1 MKPIPKRD
9 KIIMIIVIISAFVLV
24 ALAIYLIYSAEEV
37 DIDEEIYVREIIDG
51 DTFRMNTG
59 ETIRLLCVN
68 TPEQNEPGYERAMG
82 FLENLIL
89 YKKIR
94 LEQAETLDQIDKYER
109 TLAFVYVDNL
119 GKEIFINKLII
130 DAGFS
135 DVYEYEDEEEEC
147 VGRLG

>member
-1 MKPIPKRD
+1 MTPIPKKD

-24 ALAIYLIYSAEEV
+24 FLAIYLIYSAEEV
-37 DIDEEIYVREIIDG
+37 EVDEEIYVRQIIDG
-51 DTFRMNTG
+51 DTFKMNTG

-68 TPEQNEPGYERAMG
+68 TPEQDEPGYERATD

-135 DVYEYEDEEEEC
+135 DIYEYEDEGGEC
-147 VGRLG
+147 RGKVG

>member
-9 KIIMIIVIISAFVLV
+9 KIIMIIVVISAFVLV

-37 DIDEEIYVREIIDG
+37 DIDEEVYVREIIDG

-135 DVYEYEDEEEEC
+135 DIYEYEDEAGEC